1 MASCSLWQGAI
12 VRRCRSYAPY
22 PFDLDAI
29 RKLSPRSLRSCH
41 EHASRVYGGKTEHG
55 DDGFAEEQGIGFDR
69 HDRPGVRVARLTCA
83 HSSAQAAPSCE
94 LPWQKNWGDLPEIGR
109 FSSAEGLRR
118 VLPAPRTWRPRATAS
133 IRPGQRHHSFW
144 AAPLLPALSS
154 RVDENHPI
162 SGRTPPLEIAHSA
175 KRNSK
180 NEPAPA
186 NRTSPRR
193 CETSVRS

>member
-1 MASCSLWQGAI
+1 MHAKMASCSLWQGAI

-55 DDGFAEEQGIGFDR
+55 DDGFAEEQGLGFDR

-144 AAPLLPALSS
+144 AALLLPALSS

-162 SGRTPPLEIAHSA
+162 SGRTPP
-175 KRNSK
+175 RNCTLSK
-180 NEPAPA
+180 KELKK
-186 NRTSPRR
+186 
-193 CETSVRS
+193 